1 MKPTIIVAVILL
13 AGGLVWHKLF
23 SKEARIEA
31 AYQACMRQ
39 VGATA
44 ESVRIGPP
52 PQAAPPAKAESAA
65 AGIVQGVDQIMQA
78 SIHGVGGAMCGTIR
92 SSCGENFQGDFCQ
105 TALRQYK

>member
-23 SKEARIEA
+23 SKDARIEA

-52 PQAAPPAKAESAA
+52 QATPPARAESAT
-65 AGIVQGVDQIMQA
+65 AGIVQGVDQVMQT
-78 SIHGVGGAMCGTIR
+78 SIQGVGGAMCGTIR
-92 SSCGENFQGDFCQ
+92 SSCGDNFQGDFCQ

>member
-39 VGATA
+39 VGASA

-52 PQAAPPAKAESAA
+52 PANAESAP

-78 SIHGVGGAMCGTIR
+78 SVQGVGGAMCGTIR
-92 SSCGENFQGDFCQ
+92 SNCGDNFQGDFCQ